1 MRTRQP
7 LTEGWFIKQLP
18 ETTADVVDLSRA
30 AATPDD
36 TWLTARMPAQVHDV
50 LLAHGLI
57 TDPHVGRNAAAA
69 AWVGEHNWA
78 YTCTFATPTTAQG
91 PILLHFEGLDTLAT
105 AYLNGTPIGSFDD
118 MFRTYVLD
126 VRPCLNPAGQSNV
139 LLIVFRSPLR
149 FVAAVAQPPE
159 HVGRIGVHKYLR
171 KAANDFNT
179 YLGAR
184 PHFVKVGVY
193 RDIVLDVPDRAWIE
207 DVCVQSVLAPDM
219 THAALQVDVTTD
231 GDPAQISWSLL
242 DPSGAQAAGGTAAAG
257 NGTFT
262 IELDDPQLWW
272 PWTHGTPHLYQLQ
285 ISLQC
290 EGEAVDQ
297 RVVPLG
303 IRDVRPV
310 LSDPTSGEQRFQF
323 AINGRPIFLQGANWV
338 PVEGMTHCW
347 DQTRALRLL
356 DLAQQGQMNILRVWA
371 GGYVPPV
378 EFYDECDRRGIL
390 IWQDCMFE
398 YGMHPT
404 GDPAFDTTCRAEVE
418 DLIRR
423 LRNHPS
429 ILLWCGGNEN
439 YMGWDFDVGGEPT
452 IGRDLFEQ
460 IIPDAC
466 ARLDPGRLYHPS
478 SPFAQRAP
486 GRAPNWPLAGD
497 WHDYTWRGF
506 SHAASVPLFISEGGR
521 ASAMSLACM
530 RRFLDAEDLW
540 PDGFDPAIR
549 TPGQPAW
556 PPMWQ
561 YRSVDGAWVKVGA
574 IETFCDP
581 RTAEDLIRVLGT
593 AHGEYLQRT
602 VERYRRGVPDDAPAE
617 DGARRRCGGYL
628 VWRLND
634 AWPINYYSV
643 VDYGL
648 VPKIPFYFL
657 RRAYAPILVCFERT
671 PDRLAVWIVNDSPAP
686 VAGRLHVRRLRFD
699 GALVGYPLGERSGV
713 LEIDVA
719 LQAGEARRVLDTVEL
734 GPIRVCDE
742 FLQASFAGQEATYLL
757 VGERYLHLPRARL
770 QVDRVDG
777 RLEITTD
784 VFARQIV
791 LEAPGASGATFED
804 NYFDLAPG
812 QRRAVNV
819 IDPAGGG
826 QVVVQAY
833 NADPVSIQRHEPSGE
848 EDTAEGD
855 A

>member
-1 MRTRQP
+1 
-7 LTEGWFIKQLP
+7 
-18 ETTADVVDLSRA
+18 
-30 AATPDD
+30 
-36 TWLTARMPAQVHDV
+36 
-50 LLAHGLI
+50 
-57 TDPHVGRNAAAA
+57 
-69 AWVGEHNWA
+69 
-78 YTCTFATPTTAQG
+78 
-91 PILLHFEGLDTLAT
+91 
-105 AYLNGTPIGSFDD
+105 
-118 MFRTYVLD
+118 
-126 VRPCLNPAGQSNV
+126 
-139 LLIVFRSPLR
+139 
-149 FVAAVAQPPE
+149 
-159 HVGRIGVHKYLR
+159 
-171 KAANDFNT
+171 
-179 YLGAR
+179 
-184 PHFVKVGVY
+184 
-193 RDIVLDVPDRAWIE
+193 
-207 DVCVQSVLAPDM
+207 
-219 THAALQVDVTTD
+219 
-231 GDPAQISWSLL
+231 
-242 DPSGAQAAGGTAAAG
+242 
-257 NGTFT
+257 
-262 IELDDPQLWW
+262 
-272 PWTHGTPHLYQLQ
+272 
-285 ISLQC
+285 
-290 EGEAVDQ
+290 
-297 RVVPLG
+297 
-303 IRDVRPV
+303 
-310 LSDPTSGEQRFQF
+310 
-323 AINGRPIFLQGANWV
+323 V

-356 DLAQQGQMNILRVWA
+356 DLAQQGQMNLLRVWA

-378 EFYDECDRRGIL
+378 KFYDECDRRGIL

-460 IIPDAC
+460 LIPDAC

-643 VDYGL
+643 VDYDL

-657 RRAYAPILVCFERT
+657 RRAYTPVLVCFERT

-719 LQAGEARRVLDTVEL
+719 LQAGGTRRILDTVEL

>member
-7 LTEGWFIKQLP
+7 LIDAWSIRQLP
-18 ETTADVVDLSRA
+18 ETIPDVAGLSRA
-30 AATPDD
+30 AAAPDD

-50 LLAHGLI
+50 LLAHGRI
-57 TDPHVGRNAAAA
+57 ADPHVGRNAAAA

-78 YTCTFATPTTAQG
+78 YTCTFATPATAQG
-91 PILLHFEGLDTLAT
+91 PILLRFDGLDTLAT
-105 AYLNGTPIGSFDD
+105 AYLNGTSIGDFDD
-118 MFRTYVLD
+118 MFRAYVVD
-126 VRPCLNPAGQSNV
+126 VRQHLNPTGQSNV

-149 FVAAVAQPPE
+149 FVAAVTQPPE
-159 HVGRIGVHKYLR
+159 HVGHIGKHTYLR

-207 DVCVQSVLAPDM
+207 DVWVRSKLVPDQ
-219 THAALQVDVTTD
+219 THATLHVEVSAK
-231 GDPAQISWSLL
+231 GDPAVISWSLR
-242 DPSGAQAAGGTAAAG
+242 DPSGEQAHSGTAATG
-257 NGTFT
+257 NGAFT
-262 IELDDPQLWW
+262 IGLDDPQLWW

-285 ISLQC
+285 VSLQID
-290 EGEAVDQ
+290 GETVDQ

-303 IRDVRPV
+303 VRDVRPV
-310 LSDPTSGEQRFQF
+310 LWDPTSGEPRFQF
-323 AINGRPIFLQGANWV
+323 AINGRLLFLQGANWV

-356 DLAQQGQMNILRVWA
+356 DLAQQGRMNMLRVWA
-371 GGYVPPV
+371 GGYVPPAA
-378 EFYDECDRRGIL
+378 FYDECDRRGIL
-390 IWQDCMFE
+390 VWQDFMFE

-404 GDPAFDTTCRAEVE
+404 GDPAFDATCRAEVE

-439 YMGWDFDVGGEPT
+439 YMGWDFDIGGEPT

-460 IIPDAC
+460 LIPDAC

-478 SPFAQRAP
+478 SPYGGHAA
-486 GRAPNWPLAGD
+486 NWPLAGD

-506 SHAASVPLFISEGGR
+506 SHGAAVPLFISEGGR
-521 ASAMSLACM
+521 ASVMSPACM
-530 RRFLDAEDLW
+530 RRFLEAEEIW
-540 PDGFDPAIR
+540 PEGFDPAIR
-549 TPGQPAW
+549 TPGQAAW

-574 IETFCDP
+574 IEAFCDP

-593 AHGEYLQRT
+593 AHGEYLQQT
-602 VERYRRGVPDDAPAE
+602 VERYRRGVPDGWPGE
-617 DGARRRCGGYL
+617 DGAPRRCGGYL

-643 VDYGL
+643 VDYDL

-657 RRAYAPILVCFERT
+657 RRAYTPVLVCFERT
-671 PDRLAVWIVNDSPAP
+671 PNRLAVWIVNDSPAP
-686 VAGRLHVRRLRFD
+686 VAGQLRVRRLRFD
-699 GALVGYPLGERSGV
+699 GTIVGYPLGERSGV
-713 LEIDVA
+713 LEREVV
-719 LQAGEARRVLDTVEL
+719 LQPGEAKRFLDTVAL
-734 GPIRVCDE
+734 GPIRVRDE
-742 FLQASFAGQEATYLL
+742 LLQASFAEQEATCLL
-757 VGERYLHLPRARL
+757 VGERHLHLPHARL
-770 QVDRVDG
+770 KVRKMHGQIEVS
-777 RLEITTD
+777 TD

-791 LEAPGASGATFED
+791 LEALAVPAARFAD

-812 QRRAVNV
+812 HTRAVNIV
-819 IDPAGGG
+819 DHAETGAI
-826 QVVVQAY
+826 VVRAY
-833 NADPVSIQRHEPSGE
+833 NADPVSV
-848 EDTAEGD
+848 
-855 A
+855 